1 MTKEWTPDNAAKA
14 FTAALTR
21 SAHDREFRERLTA
34 SPESAKKAV
43 AEAGEIEIPERVLIV
58 FHEKQYNEDY
68 MVFYLPPFNE
78 ADRSQHDYQ
87 KYFQCCYQLW

>member
-1 MTKEWTPDNAAKA
+1 MSMEWNPDNAAKA

-21 SAHDREFRERLTA
+21 SGYDRKFRERLTE

-43 AEAGEIEIPERVLIV
+43 AEEGDIEIPEKVLIV
-58 FHEKQYNEDY
+58 FHEKQYDENC

-78 ADRSQHDYQ
+78 TERPEHEYQ